1 MNNEWNFYEAMREEV
16 MNRRNL
22 LQTAATVAGIGLFAT
37 EAEIARA
44 AAATQTAA
52 NSAIRFSPFLE
63 TRDGAVL
70 YSKEWPERKS
80 AGGKKTFIFVH
91 SWSMNSAM
99 WQYQML
105 PLTERGYRCFA
116 YDQRGHGRSSD
127 PGRGYDC
134 DTLADDLAEVM
145 EKFDLRDAVMVGHS
159 MSPGTITRY
168 VTRHGAERVRKVVMI
183 APTLPF
189 ILKTAD
195 NPDGINET
203 VLAQQRAEWTR
214 NFPEW
219 LGANA
224 RTFFVPDTPQEMVDW
239 VKRMAMGA
247 SLRALVDLN
256 HTVTETDFRAEL
268 KKFPVPTLV
277 IHGTAD
283 VSAQLDLTGRRAAA
297 LIPGARL
304 KVYDGAPHG
313 LMFTHTDRLNADL
326 IEFAG

>member
-1 MNNEWNFYEAMREEV
+1 

-22 LQTAATVAGIGLFAT
+22 LQMAAGAVAGVGSFASD
-37 EAEIARA
+37 AEGVRA
-44 AAATQTAA
+44 ASRARTAPIPA
-52 NSAIRFSPFLE
+52 RGMAPFFE
-63 TRDGAVL
+63 TRDGAIL
-70 YSKEWPERKS
+70 YCKDWPAKNS
-80 AGGKKTFIFVH
+80 FAGEKTFVFVH
-91 SWSMNSAM
+91 SWSMNTEM

-105 PLTERGYRCFA
+105 PISDRGHRCFA
-116 YDQRGHGRSSD
+116 YDQRGHGRASD
-127 PGRGYDC
+127 PGRGYDY

-145 EKFDLRDAVMVGHS
+145 EKFDLRDATMVGHS
-159 MSPGTITRY
+159 MSGGTIARY
-168 VTRHGAERVRKVVMI
+168 VTRHGAARVRKVVMI

-195 NPDGINET
+195 NPDGIDEK
-203 VLAQQRAEWTR
+203 VLAQQRAGWTR

-239 VKRMAMGA
+239 VKRMAMSA

-256 HTVTETDFRAEL
+256 IAVNETDFRTEL

-283 VSAQLDLTGRRAAA
+283 VSAPLDSTGRRAAA
-297 LIPGARL
+297 LIPGAQLR
-304 KVYDGAPHG
+304 VYEGAPHG

-326 IEFAG
+326 IEFGG

>member
-1 MNNEWNFYEAMREEV
+1 MREEF

-22 LQTAATVAGIGLFAT
+22 LQTAATVAGIGLFASDP
-37 EAEIARA
+37 EGIAASAKR
-44 AAATQTAA
+44 TAV
-52 NSAIRFSPFLE
+52 NSVARFTPFLE
-63 TRDGAVL
+63 MRDGTVL
-70 YSKEWPERKS
+70 YCKEWPARGAS
-80 AGGKKTFIFVH
+80 GGEKAFVFVH
-91 SWSMNSAM
+91 SWSMNSEM

-105 PLTERGYRCFA
+105 PLAERGYHCFA

-134 DTLADDLAEVM
+134 DTMADDLAEVM
-145 EKFDLRDAVMVGHS
+145 EKFDLRDAVLVGHS

-168 VTRHGAERVRKVVMI
+168 VTRHGAGRVRKVVMI

-195 NPDGINET
+195 NPDGVDEKL
-203 VLAQQRAEWTR
+203 LAQQRAGWTR
-214 NFPEW
+214 AFPEW

-224 RTFFVPDTPQEMVDW
+224 RPFFVPETPPEMVDW
-239 VKRMAMGA
+239 LMSISLRA
-247 SLRALVDLN
+247 SLRALADLN
-256 HTVTETDFRAEL
+256 HAITETDFRPEL
-268 KKFPVPTLV
+268 KKFPVSTLV

-283 VSAQLDLTGRRAAA
+283 VSAKLDFTGRRTAE
-297 LIPGARL
+297 LIPGAQL
-304 KVYDGAPHG
+304 KVYEGAPHG

>member
-1 MNNEWNFYEAMREEV
+1 

-22 LQTAATVAGIGLFAT
+22 LQTATAAVTAIGLFSSDSDS
-37 EAEIARA
+37 ARA
-44 AAATQTAA
+44 ASRERTAPIPA
-52 NSAIRFSPFLE
+52 RGMAPFFE
-63 TRDGAVL
+63 TRDGAIL
-70 YSKEWPERKS
+70 YCKEWP
-80 AGGKKTFIFVH
+80 GKKSSGGDKTFVFVH
-91 SWSMNSAM
+91 SWSMNTDL
-99 WQYQML
+99 WQSQML
-105 PLTERGYRCFA
+105 PLSDRGYRCFA
-116 YDQRGHGRSSD
+116 YDQRGHGRASD
-127 PGRGYDC
+127 PGRGYDS

-145 EKFDLRDAVMVGHS
+145 EKFDLRDATMVGHS
-159 MSPGTITRY
+159 MSGGTIARY
-168 VTRHGAERVRKVVMI
+168 VTRHGAARVRKVVMI

-195 NPDGINET
+195 NPDGIDEK

-239 VKRMAMGA
+239 VKRMAMTA

-256 HTVTETDFRAEL
+256 HTVTETDFRTEL

-283 VSAQLDLTGRRAAA
+283 VSAPLDFTGRKTAA
-297 LIPGARL
+297 LIPGAQL
-304 KVYDGAPHG
+304 KVYEGAPHG
-313 LMFTHTDRLNADL
+313 LMFTHADRLNADL
-326 IEFAG
+326 IEFGG